1 MQAIVFTPTLMPTSM
16 PLFAPS
22 AQNPF
27 TLAMAQDAPFTGM
40 ESGNSVEMAR
50 RRRRRRR

>member
-1 MQAIVFTPTLMPTSM
+1 MQAIVFNAPAPVSV

-22 AQNPF
+22 GANPF
-27 TLAMAQDAPFTGM
+27 TLAMAQDLPFDGAVQ
-40 ESGNSVEMAR
+40 SVEMAR